1 MLKIGGDATL
11 AQDLLTM
18 LEEAASLGLQ
28 PGDPVQ
34 LSKPSSITLH
44 QRLLEII
51 NDRDRH
57 AQVTVSAGRIHFG
70 TFGNYQNLN
79 VANALRMN
87 TGASGMGVVIAFHEI
102 WENYAGRDEHNQQ
115 RDYGPAHESA
125 LGVERA
131 IATELTG
138 EDGGR
143 VAAVALG
150 VGGADGYVLD
160 YERYF
165 LILTKRPA
173 QDQSPGLFNAALHGR
188 QLVSEFTLDGL
199 TAGERVAGASVSGVV
214 AALQANPRTT
224 AKIAGHRTDAEAAGL
239 AAQRA
244 LAVRSAIVQG
254 LDPDEEYA
262 PQGGSIMLRRDAN
275 SPGTTLGA
283 LRAWIGEEQ
292 VVGDEP
298 GATIEVE
305 VPGDAL

>member
-1 MLKIGGDATL
+1 MLKIGGDAAL
-11 AQDLLTM
+11 AQSLLTM
-18 LEEAASLGLQ
+18 LAEAASVVLQ
-28 PGDPVQ
+28 PGDPVRLGQ
-34 LSKPSSITLH
+34 PSSITLH

-57 AQVTVSAGRIHFG
+57 SQVTVSAGRIHFG
-70 TFGNYQNLN
+70 TFGNVQNLN
-79 VANALRMN
+79 VANALRIN
-87 TGASGMGVVIAFHEI
+87 TGAPGMGVAIAFHEI
-102 WENYAGRDEHNQQ
+102 WENYAGRDEHNEQ

-125 LGVERA
+125 LAVERA

-138 EDGGR
+138 EEGGR

-150 VGGADGYVLD
+150 NGGADGYVLD

-165 LILTKRPA
+165 LVLTKRPA
-173 QDQSPGLFNAALHGR
+173 QDQNPGLFNAALHR
-188 QLVSEFTLDGL
+188 RDPVSEFTVDGL
-199 TAGERVAGASVSGVV
+199 TAGERVTGASVSDVV
-214 AALQANPRTT
+214 AALQANPRAT
-224 AKIAGHRTDAEAAGL
+224 AKIAGHRTDAEAAAL

-244 LAVRSAIVQG
+244 LAVRSAIVHA

-262 PQGGSIMLRRDAN
+262 PQGRSITLRRDAN

-283 LRAWIGEEQ
+283 LRAWAGEEL

-305 VPGDAL
+305 MPGGAL